1 MLRGIEMLPFPCCH
15 HITCS
20 PEASLAQVPLV
31 GLLVMLFISFQTLM
45 PLLIEDDGSHL
56 ENPLK
61 IPKELWIMVDYLY
74 RNAVQQVGGG
84 KAVRRD

>member
-1 MLRGIEMLPFPCCH
+1 MLPVPCCR

-20 PEASLAQVPLV
+20 PEASLAHVPLV
-31 GLLVMLFISFQTLM
+31 GLLIMLFISFQTQM

-74 RNAVQQVGGG
+74 QNAVQQVGGG